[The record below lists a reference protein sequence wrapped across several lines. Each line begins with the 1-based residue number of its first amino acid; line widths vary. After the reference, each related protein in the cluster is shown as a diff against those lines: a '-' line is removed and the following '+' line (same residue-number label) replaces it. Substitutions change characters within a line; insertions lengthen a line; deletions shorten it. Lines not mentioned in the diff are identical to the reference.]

1 MKMQL
6 YTLGVI
12 LAFIFVLSL
21 CVRPARPEVVDR
33 CVLVEHAVQKAGTRN
48 PVVLEEMAKSYG
60 VKVTDEMRHQ
70 ARACLHASLRKR
82 VSNRGR

>member
-1 MKMQL
+1 MKLQL
-6 YTLGVI
+6 EILGII
-12 LAFIFVLSL
+12 LVFVFVLSL
-21 CVRPARPEVVDR
+21 CIKPARPEVVDR

-48 PVVLEEMAKSYG
+48 PIVLEEMAKSYG